1 MKLWTNADIKTEL
14 SETGSD
20 GKAFAYDVRDL
31 GSISGLGRFP
41 GEGNGNPLQ
50 YSCMENPMDG
60 GTWSAIVHG
69 VAKSRTWLS
78 DFTFTF
84 TGKNPHDTDVF
95 ILKEKW
101 QIYQN

>member
-1 MKLWTNADIKTEL
+1 M

-20 GKAFAYDVRDL
+20 GKASACDVRDL

-41 GEGNGNPLQ
+41 GGGNGNPLQ

-69 VAKSRTWLS
+69 DAKSQTRLS

-84 TGKNPHDTDVF
+84 TGKNTHDIDVF
-95 ILKEKW
+95 ILKEK
-101 QIYQN
+101 